1 MAAFDP
7 ISAFDINIQASFNFS
22 RILDSTQP
30 HKSDWFWETEFC
42 KLLRR
47 LNKAWTVWGQKEKT
61 GIGNG
66 EEKGVVF

>member
-1 MAAFDP
+1 MADFDP
-7 ISAFDINIQASFNFS
+7 FSAFDINIQASFNFS

-47 LNKAWTVWGQKEKT
+47 LNKPEQSEARKEKT
-61 GIGNG
+61 GGNG
-66 EEKGVVF
+66 EEKGVFF